1 MYTRLAVTCIV
12 LVLCCV
18 QTKCQNPCPTA
29 FGCQQQGVVVCS
41 GCGQPDQTCAYQSPR
56 GNVCG
61 NRLLEKTQVRTCR
74 DIYLHNP
81 SSQSGEYTLFSNR
94 RVYCRFSNGVITTY
108 FSKSA
113 ADGLTTEELSHHYN
127 TKSEV
132 DVVAKW
138 SNETQTVSKLAQLS
152 RYSFLPLGI
161 TANEHTVYTAPM
173 NLNLQPY
180 LFVGF
185 LPQVLISK
193 SFING
198 YQANGMDKS
207 FHNCD
212 EGPNSQFTFYA
223 NPSNYQP
230 QKRGWETHQ
239 VTSEWTSGARMI
251 HSAQGLLPDDYFFD
265 GELHFGGCG
274 AYGITES
281 WSKVHGLSLGVK
293 YVLEHLVV
301 PSC

>member
-1 MYTRLAVTCIV
+1 MINYPHDVHQTSCHLHSSCT
-12 LVLCCV
+12 VLCADEVPEPLSHRIWLSATGCCGLFRV
-18 QTKCQNPCPTA
+18 WSTGPDVRIPVTTA
-29 FGCQQQGVVVCS
+29 
-41 GCGQPDQTCAYQSPR
+41 
-56 GNVCG
+56 
-61 NRLLEKTQVRTCR
+61 CR